1 MIKLI
6 LQNMSIFD
14 ILMFTQKIYRTLVR
28 QYFIFIVFLV
38 AIDMP
43 YFDIKGDFRLQ
54 NIKMY
59 TL

>member
-1 MIKLI
+1 
-6 LQNMSIFD
+6 MSIFD